1 MLKRRLSI
9 NKTMPLQS
17 YLPLLPMRNIT
28 KSKTKNLRFTMI
40 FRLIITTLLKI
51 RAKRQKYGKCMLVKT
66 IRRMRIIQKR
76 LLVKY
81 QQVNLLRSEKKTITP
96 ILQGKTKR
104 FLDQK
109 TQRDTFKNK
118 SKNSKSIGKNY
129 KKRNSNY

>member
-51 RAKRQKYGKCMLVKT
+51 RAKRQRYGKCMLVKT

-76 LLVKY
+76 LLVK
-81 QQVNLLRSEKKTITP
+81 
-96 ILQGKTKR
+96 
-104 FLDQK
+104 
-109 TQRDTFKNK
+109 
-118 SKNSKSIGKNY
+118 
-129 KKRNSNY
+129 